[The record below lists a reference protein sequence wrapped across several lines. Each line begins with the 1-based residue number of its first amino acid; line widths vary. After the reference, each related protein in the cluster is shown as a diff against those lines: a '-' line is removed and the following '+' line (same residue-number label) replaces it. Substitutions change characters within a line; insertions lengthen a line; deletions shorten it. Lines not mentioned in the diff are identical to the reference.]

1 MATSPC
7 AHRLH
12 AVVFF
17 SLLIVERILQL
28 TGFAST
34 SSRDGSRGSP
44 SSSCVWCVALLSP
57 FTCVV
62 CVLVACE
69 IINTELW
76 CCFIFCGSFCAAS
89 QYRDR
94 RQSSGIFSTRWMI
107 GVGDGIEECW
117 KRRCNYER
125 WMMVSRTCCRKVE
138 LTRADLIAKPG
149 SKVRN
154 SYD

>member
-17 SLLIVERILQL
+17 
-28 TGFAST
+28 
-34 SSRDGSRGSP
+34 P
-44 SSSCVWCVALLSP
+44 SSSSREFFSLLVSLRHLRGMVRADRRLLLASDVSLFFRLLRVWCVSWSLAKSSTPSSGAAL
-57 FTCVV
+57 F
-62 CVLVACE
+62 
-69 IINTELW
+69 
-76 CCFIFCGSFCAAS
+76 FCGSFCAAS

>member
-76 CCFIFCGSFCAAS
+76 CCFIFLWLFLRCLTVSWSEAIFWYFFHTVNDWGWWRYWRMLKAALQLWELNDGVAYMLQKGWINQSRPNCKARQQGS
-89 QYRDR
+89 Q
-94 RQSSGIFSTRWMI
+94 
-107 GVGDGIEECW
+107 
-117 KRRCNYER
+117 
-125 WMMVSRTCCRKVE
+125 
-138 LTRADLIAKPG
+138 
-149 SKVRN
+149 
-154 SYD
+154 